1 MRRNLIPAPA
11 LTLAAAGAAA
21 MLAVAASGP
30 ATAHH
35 SFAMFDSSETRE
47 LEGEVARFQWAN
59 PHVSLFVREGGSQA
73 QADLW
78 SVELT
83 SPGNL
88 QRLGWTRGTLRP
100 GDRVMVE
107 MNPLRDG
114 RQGGGFVAVTFLDT
128 GERLTASLI
137 DIERNR

>member
-1 MRRNLIPAPA
+1 MHRLLTAAAAA
-11 LTLAAAGAAA
+11 LAAGATLAIPAA
-21 MLAVAASGP
+21 
-30 ATAHH
+30 AHH
-35 SFAMFDSSETRE
+35 SFAMFDSSNTRE
-47 LEGEVARFQWAN
+47 LEGVVARFQWAN
-59 PHVSLFVREGGSQA
+59 PHVALFVREGGSGA
-73 QADLW
+73 QSDLW

-137 DIERNR
+137 DIERQR